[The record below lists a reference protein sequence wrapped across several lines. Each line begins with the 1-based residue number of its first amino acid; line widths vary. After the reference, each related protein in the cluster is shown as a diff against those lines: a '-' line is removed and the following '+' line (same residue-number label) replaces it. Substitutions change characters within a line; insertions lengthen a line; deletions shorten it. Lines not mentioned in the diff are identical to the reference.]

1 VRHRAHRVATQKKP
15 RQLIPEDRTTM
26 TRPLAALLL
35 LAVLCPPPVVAKQ
48 TAPEPAP
55 EGLRYVALDPAL
67 ISNLQ
72 SEGKKA
78 RFVRCE
84 IQLMAE
90 QPAAGELIK
99 LHAPPL
105 RHALLL
111 LLAEQD
117 AKAMQTPEGRDGLRR
132 TALETVRAV
141 LQEKT
146 GQPWVDDL
154 YFTSFYVQ

>member
-1 VRHRAHRVATQKKP
+1 
-15 RQLIPEDRTTM
+15 M

-35 LAVLCPPPVVAKQ
+35 LALLCPTTGAAKQ
-48 TAPEPAP
+48 KAPEPAP
-55 EGLRYVALDPAL
+55 GGLQYVALNPAL
-67 ISNLQ
+67 VSNLQ
-72 SEGKKA
+72 GDGKKA

-84 IQLMAE
+84 IQLMSAQPGATE
-90 QPAAGELIK
+90 QLN

-111 LLAEQD
+111 LLSEQD
-117 AKAMQTPEGRDGLRR
+117 AKAMQTPEGKDGLRR

-141 LQEKT
+141 LQDKT
-146 GQPWVDDL
+146 GQPLVDDL

>member
-1 VRHRAHRVATQKKP
+1 
-15 RQLIPEDRTTM
+15 M
-26 TRPLAALLL
+26 TRPPAALLL
-35 LAVLCPPPVVAKQ
+35 LALLCPAPAVAAASQKP
-48 TAPEPAP
+48 PEPAAG
-55 EGLRYVALDPAL
+55 GLHYVALSPAL
-67 ISNLQ
+67 VSNLQ
-72 SEGKKA
+72 SDGKKA

-84 IQLMAE
+84 IQLMSE
-90 QPAAGELIK
+90 QPGATEQLD

-117 AKAMQTPEGRDGLRR
+117 AKAMQTPEGKDGLRR

-141 LQEKT
+141 LQDKT
-146 GQPWVDDL
+146 GQPWIDDL

>member
-1 VRHRAHRVATQKKP
+1 
-15 RQLIPEDRTTM
+15 M

-35 LAVLCPPPVVAKQ
+35 VALLCPAMAAAKQ
-48 TAPEPAP
+48 QAPEPAAG
-55 EGLRYVALDPAL
+55 GLQYVALDPAL
-67 ISNLQ
+67 VSNLKA
-72 SEGKKA
+72 EGKKA

-84 IQLMAE
+84 IRLMSE
-90 QPAAGELIK
+90 QPGATEQIG

-117 AKAMQTPEGRDGLRR
+117 AQAMQTPEGKDGLRR

-141 LQEKT
+141 LQDKT

>member
-1 VRHRAHRVATQKKP
+1 
-15 RQLIPEDRTTM
+15 M
-26 TRPLAALLL
+26 TKPLAALLL
-35 LAVLCPPPVVAKQ
+35 LALLCPPPGLAKQ
-48 TAPEPAP
+48 KAPEPLP
-55 EGLRYVALDPAL
+55 GGLHYFALDPAL

-72 SEGKKA
+72 GEGKKA

-84 IQLMAE
+84 VQLMSE
-90 QPAAGELIK
+90 QPGAGELIN
-99 LHAPPL
+99 LHSPPL

-117 AKAMQTPEGRDGLRR
+117 AKAMQTPAGKDGLRR

-146 GQPWVDDL
+146 GQPWVDGL

>member
-1 VRHRAHRVATQKKP
+1 
-15 RQLIPEDRTTM
+15 M

-35 LAVLCPPPVVAKQ
+35 LGLLFAAPATAKQ
-48 TAPEPAP
+48 KEAEPAA
-55 EGLRYVALDPAL
+55 GGVQYFALNPAL
-67 ISNLQ
+67 VSNLQ
-72 SEGKKA
+72 SEGKA

-84 IQLMAE
+84 IQLMSE
-90 QPAAGELIK
+90 QPGATEQFN
-99 LHAPPL
+99 LHTPPL

-117 AKAMQTPEGRDGLRR
+117 AKAMQTPAGKDTLREN
-132 TALETVRAV
+132 ALETVRTV
-141 LQEKT
+141 LQDKT

>member
-1 VRHRAHRVATQKKP
+1 
-15 RQLIPEDRTTM
+15 M

-35 LAVLCPPPVVAKQ
+35 LALLCPASVLAKQ
-48 TAPEPAP
+48 KAPEPP
-55 EGLRYVALDPAL
+55 PGGLQYFALEPAL
-67 ISNLQ
+67 VSNLQ
-72 SEGKKA
+72 SEGRKA

-84 IQLMAE
+84 IQLMSE
-90 QPAAGELIK
+90 QPGATEQFG
-99 LHAPPL
+99 LHTPPL

-117 AKAMQTPEGRDGLRR
+117 AKAMQTPEGKDGLRR

-141 LQEKT
+141 LQDKT